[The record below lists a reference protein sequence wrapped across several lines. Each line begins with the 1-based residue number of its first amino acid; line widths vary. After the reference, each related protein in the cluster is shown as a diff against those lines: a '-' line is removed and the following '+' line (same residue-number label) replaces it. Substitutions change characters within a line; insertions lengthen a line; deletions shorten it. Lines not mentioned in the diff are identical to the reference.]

1 MSLTVM
7 RPKVFEPERQGV
19 SVQRQIVVR
28 DGFWR
33 GEWRTVTPES
43 WDRLVCRA
51 GKSCAEPDATVNAIT
66 PHANSEYLRDNACRL
81 LTIQKLYDSTEKKSC
96 SSSFEWGDR
105 GAVLDGSLVK

>member
-1 MSLTVM
+1 M
-7 RPKVFEPERQGV
+7 RPMVFEPERQGV

-33 GEWRTVTPES
+33 GEWHTVTPAS